1 MIIAFSEGRDS
12 ISVYLT
18 AYMLLCPSE
27 EALGLDICNLFYSLL
42 IVLLFYLCEYLTFMV
57 PLSFKEIPVLRGGL
71 AGIKTPK

>member
-18 AYMLLCPSE
+18 ACVLFCPSK

-42 IVLLFYLCEYLTFMV
+42 IVLLFCLYEYLAFMV

-71 AGIKTPK
+71 AGVETPK